1 MCYPLVA
8 LPVSLLPALEE
19 SGRLGGTEGP
29 DLTRYFVVCA
39 MLLLVTAAVAW
50 GFRRLVSG
58 NLRTRASRR
67 SLQVMD
73 VLPLGGKRRLA
84 VVRCYDRTFVLGL
97 GDREISPIAE
107 LDPAI
112 EPTSQAAPSTADRT
126 AFAQAL
132 EQVRAAM
139 PGKEIASK
147 NTPLDARPTRAVKK
161 KKVRR
166 RKVKRAEQP
175 AAQPVAAQPVTAQ
188 PAATQPAVAEPPA
201 DQPALDA
208 VVADAARKMARARK
222 ATAQATQPPPEA
234 TDGAAAETPRD
245 EAPPIQR
252 LEGLLG

>member
-8 LPVSLLPALEE
+8 LPVSLLPVLEE
-19 SGRLGGTEGP
+19 SSRLGGTEGP
-29 DLTRYFVVCA
+29 DLTRYFVVCGI
-39 MLLLVTAAVAW
+39 LLLVTAAVAW

-73 VLPLGGKRRLA
+73 VLPLGRKRRLA

-112 EPTSQAAPSTADRT
+112 EPTDQTVPSTADRT

-132 EQVRAAM
+132 QQVRAAM
-139 PGKEIASK
+139 PAKEIASK
-147 NTPLDARPTRAVKK
+147 NEPLSARPARVVKKK

-166 RKVKRAEQP
+166 RKAK
-175 AAQPVAAQPVTAQ
+175 PVAQ
-188 PAATQPAVAEPPA
+188 PAAVQPPA

-222 ATAQATQPPPEA
+222 AAAQATEQPPVT
-234 TDGAAAETPRD
+234 TDS
-245 EAPPIQR
+245 APAPIQR